1 MAHRLLVSRGR
12 ACPHAF
18 ERRRKDGKIDTTNPA
33 GEAACA
39 ERVGVHAALLDR
51 TSRPVADAL
60 GSAER
65 GFATAG
71 IAVTG
76 SH

>member
-1 MAHRLLVSRGR
+1 MFQEDGR
-12 ACPHAF
+12 APNAF
-18 ERRRKDGKIDTTNPA
+18 ERRRKDGKINTTNSA
-33 GEAACA
+33 GKAACA
-39 ERVGVHAALLDR
+39 ELVGVHVALDR